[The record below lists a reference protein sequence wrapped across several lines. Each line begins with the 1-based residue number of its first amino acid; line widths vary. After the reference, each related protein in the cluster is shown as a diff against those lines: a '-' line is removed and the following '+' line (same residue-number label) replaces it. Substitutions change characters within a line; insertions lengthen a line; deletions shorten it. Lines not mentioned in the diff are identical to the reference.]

1 MFQKIAKHRANDAS
15 LTMHRTP
22 LCSCL
27 MSRPPFNWLLM
38 TKCFWTEDPLML
50 KDDCKKQ
57 QPVEVVLNSAHEVIT
72 WLVHWSIDSMVLMIC
87 KETSLPF
94 WIFESNYH
102 PEQLGGGVFLV
113 LPSCRPPG
121 WHPART
127 AARSPG
133 HDFHHWEIIGRKIWS
148 SFENDWERFYQ
159 SHLGPHCDQV
169 VSKVLQQL
177 KRKIELD
184 GHDPQ
189 DLM

>member
-94 WIFESNYH
+94 
-102 PEQLGGGVFLV
+102 
-113 LPSCRPPG
+113 
-121 WHPART
+121 
-127 AARSPG
+127 
-133 HDFHHWEIIGRKIWS
+133 
-148 SFENDWERFYQ
+148 
-159 SHLGPHCDQV
+159 
-169 VSKVLQQL
+169 
-177 KRKIELD
+177 
-184 GHDPQ
+184 
-189 DLM
+189 